1 MAEVN
6 LKRFTSVFC
15 LIKIK
20 RKMKKLSVLML
31 SLVMTFGAMAQNF
44 SLVKGEKTF
53 EQKAIEYAKQKNS
66 GVHHQTPKT
75 NPAVAIT
82 VNDIQAATVNATF
95 TPSENVVKYYFCG
108 TETGMI
114 EDLVA
119 FYEMFGMSMTVA
131 EYVTYVAQDSSSVEM
146 TADVEGFTPN
156 TASSIYVAALLT
168 DGTYEVVTSD
178 FTTASIGGSGDA
190 ALTINVYDIAET
202 SAFISITP
210 NDQVGH
216 YGLVLTTQAELDG
229 LGYNNDSLIA
239 YFNGNEY
246 TKYYFELDEEMP
258 GLDPSTTYLVYAMAF
273 NADGVASELYEIP
286 FTTLSYGGEGLAEIT
301 MTATNPTANSFD
313 ITFVPNDQTNYYYYV
328 IADQSFYTDLNL
340 ATIDDIVAWAEANQA
355 KNFGELGGTVGSLDM
370 GTEYICY
377 AIPYNA
383 NNELGTVATTSI
395 STLSLGGTG
404 VAEVEIIVENVEATT
419 FDVAFEMNEETAYYY
434 YLIAEETV
442 LEEYGLTTEDAILDY
457 FAQNGEASYED
468 LGGTIADCVEGTIM
482 KVFTFPYNANNTL
495 GTVNTVDILMGEGV
509 VGLNDVMTNVEANL
523 YPNPANQYFNVS
535 SLSIIDRVQISNVLG
550 QVVMTKE
557 IGANGANINIE
568 NLEAGNYFV
577 TIYTNQGVA
586 TKKLLVK

>member
-1 MAEVN
+1 
-6 LKRFTSVFC
+6 
-15 LIKIK
+15 
-20 RKMKKLSVLML
+20 ML

-44 SLVKGEKTF
+44 SLSKTEKTF
-53 EQKAIEYAKQKNS
+53 EQKAIEYAKQKRS
-66 GVHHQTPKT
+66 GVHTQTPKT

-82 VNDIQAATVNATF
+82 LNDIQAATVNATF

-146 TADVEGFTPN
+146 TVDVEGFTPN
-156 TASSIYVAALLT
+156 TASSIYVAALLN

-229 LGYNNDSLIA
+229 LGFNDDSLIA

-246 TKYYFELDEEMP
+246 QKYYFALDEEMP
-258 GLDPSTTYLVYAMAF
+258 GLDPSTTYLVFAMAF

-286 FTTLSYGGEGLAEIT
+286 FTTLSYGGEGVAEVA
-301 MTATNPTANSFD
+301 MSATNPTGSSFD
-313 ITFVPNDQTNYYYYV
+313 ISFVPNDQTNYYYYI
-328 IADQSFYTDLNL
+328 IADQSFYDDLSL
-340 ATIDDIVAWAEANQA
+340 TTEADIVAWAEANQT
-355 KNFGELGGTVGSLDM
+355 KNFGELSGTVSDLMM

-383 NNELGTVATTSI
+383 NNELGTVSTTTI
-395 STLSLGGTG
+395 STLTLGGTG
-404 VAEVEIIVENVEATT
+404 VAEVAIEVENVEATT
-419 FDVAFEMNEETAYYY
+419 FDVSFTMNEETAYYY
-434 YLIAEETV
+434 YLIAEETI
-442 LEEYGLTTEDAILDY
+442 LEEYGLTTQEAILDY
-457 FAQNGEASYED
+457 FAQNGQASYEN
-468 LGGTIADCVEGTIM
+468 LGGTISDCVAGDLM
-482 KVFTFPYNANNTL
+482 KVYTFAYNGNNEL
-495 GTVNTVDILMGEGV
+495 GTVNLVELIMGEGV
-509 VGLNDVMTNVEANL
+509 VGLNDVMTNVDVNI
-523 YPNPANQYFNVS
+523 YPNPANKFINVS
-535 SLSIIDRVQISNVLG
+535 SLSIIDRVQITNVLG

-557 IGANGANINIE
+557 VGANGANINIE
-568 NLEAGNYFV
+568 NLKSGNYFV
-577 TIYTNQGVA
+577 TIYSNEGVA

>member
-1 MAEVN
+1 
-6 LKRFTSVFC
+6 
-15 LIKIK
+15 
-20 RKMKKLSVLML
+20 ML

-44 SLVKGEKTF
+44 TFQKGEKTF
-53 EQKAIEYAKQKNS
+53 EQKAIEYAKQKKS

-82 VNDIQAATVNATF
+82 LNDIQASTVNATF

-114 EDLVA
+114 EDLVE
-119 FYEMFGMSMTVA
+119 FYEMFGLSMTVA
-131 EYVTYVAQDSSSVEM
+131 EYITYVAQDSA
-146 TADVEGFTPN
+146 TAELTVDVVDFTPN
-156 TASSIYVAALLT
+156 TASSIYVAALLN

-178 FTTASIGGSGDA
+178 FTTLSLGGSGDA
-190 ALTINVYDIAET
+190 ALAINIYDVAET
-202 SAFISITP
+202 SAFIQITP
-210 NDQVGH
+210 NDQVGY

-229 LGYNNDSLIA
+229 IGFTDDSLIA
-239 YFNGNEY
+239 YFNGTEY
-246 TKYYFELDEEMP
+246 TRYYFELDEEMP
-258 GLDPSTTYLVYAMAF
+258 GLDPSTEYLVYAMAF
-273 NADGVASELYEIP
+273 NADGVASELYEYS
-286 FTTLSYGGEGLAEIT
+286 FTTLAYGGEGVAEVA

-313 ITFVPNDQTNYYYYV
+313 ISFVPNDQTNYYYYL
-328 IADQSFYTDLNL
+328 IADQSFYTELGL
-340 ATIDDIVAWAEANQA
+340 ETTADIAAWAQANQQ
-355 KNFGELGGTVGSLDM
+355 KNYGELAGTVGDLVM

-383 NNELGTVATTSI
+383 NNELGTIAQTTI
-395 STLSLGGTG
+395 TTLTLGGTG
-404 VAEVEIIVENVEATT
+404 VAEVEIEVANVAET
-419 FDVAFEMNEETAYYY
+419 DFEVYFTMNEETAYYY
-434 YLIAEETV
+434 YLIAEESV
-442 LEEYGLTTEDAILDY
+442 LEQYGLTTQDAILDY

-495 GTVNTVDILMGEGV
+495 GTVNTVDVLMGEGV

-535 SLSIIDRVQISNVLG
+535 SLSIIDRVQITNVLG

-557 IGANGANINIE
+557 IGANRANINIE
-568 NLEAGNYFV
+568 SLEAGNYFV

>member
-1 MAEVN
+1 
-6 LKRFTSVFC
+6 
-15 LIKIK
+15 
-20 RKMKKLSVLML
+20 MKKLSVLML

-44 SLVKGEKTF
+44 TFQKGEKTF
-53 EQKAIEYAKQKNS
+53 EQKAIEYAKQKRS
-66 GVHHQTPKT
+66 GVHTQTPKT

-82 VNDIQAATVNATF
+82 INDIQAGTVNATF

-114 EDLVA
+114 EDLVE

-131 EYVTYVAQDSSSVEM
+131 EYITYVAQDSSNVEM
-146 TADVEGFTPN
+146 TVDVEGFTPN
-156 TASSIYVAALLT
+156 TASSIYVAALLN
-168 DGTYEVVTSD
+168 DGTYEVITSD
-178 FTTASIGGSGDA
+178 FTTLSLGGSGDA
-190 ALTINVYDIAET
+190 TLTINVYDVAQT

-210 NDQVGH
+210 NDQAAH

-229 LGYNNDSLIA
+229 IGFTTDSLIA
-239 YFNGNEY
+239 YFNGTEY
-246 TKYYFELDEEMP
+246 QKYYYELDEEMP
-258 GLDPSTTYLVYAMAF
+258 GLDPSTEYLVYAMAF
-273 NADGVASELYEIP
+273 NADGVASELYEVS
-286 FTTLSYGGEGLAEIT
+286 FTTTYYGGEGVAEVA

-313 ITFVPNDQTNYYYYV
+313 ISFVPNDQTNYYYYL
-328 IADQSFYTDLNL
+328 IADQSFYTDLGL
-340 ATIDDIVAWAEANQA
+340 ETTADIAAWAQANQQ
-355 KNFGELGGTVGSLDM
+355 KNYGELEGTVGDLVM

-377 AIPYNA
+377 AIPFNA
-383 NNELGTVATTSI
+383 NNELGTVAQTTI
-395 STLSLGGTG
+395 TTLSLGGTG
-404 VAEVEIIVENVEATT
+404 VAEVEIIVGEVAETS
-419 FDVAFEMNEETAYYY
+419 FEVAFEMNEETAYYY
-434 YLIAEETV
+434 YLIAEETI
-442 LEEYGLTTEDAILDY
+442 LEQYGLTTQDAILDY

-509 VGLNDVMTNVEANL
+509 VGLNDVMTSVEANL

>member
-1 MAEVN
+1 
-6 LKRFTSVFC
+6 
-15 LIKIK
+15 
-20 RKMKKLSVLML
+20 ML

-44 SLVKGEKTF
+44 SLSKTEKTF
-53 EQKAIEYAKQKNS
+53 EQKAIEYAQKTKS
-66 GVHHQTPKT
+66 GVHNHTPKT

-82 VNDIQAATVNATF
+82 LNDIQAATVNATF

-146 TADVEGFTPN
+146 TVDVEGFTPN
-156 TASSIYVAALLT
+156 TASSIYVAALLN

-229 LGYNNDSLIA
+229 LGFNDDSLIA

-246 TKYYFELDEEMP
+246 QKYYFALDEEMP
-258 GLDPSTTYLVYAMAF
+258 GLDPSTTYLVFAMAF

-286 FTTLSYGGEGLAEIT
+286 FTTLSYGGEGVAEVA
-301 MTATNPTANSFD
+301 MSATNPTGSSFD
-313 ITFVPNDQTNYYYYV
+313 ISFVPNDQTNYYYYI
-328 IADQSFYTDLNL
+328 IADQSFYDDLSL
-340 ATIDDIVAWAEANQA
+340 TTEADIVAWAEANQT
-355 KNFGELGGTVGSLDM
+355 KNFGELSGTVSDLMM

-383 NNELGTVATTSI
+383 NNELGTVSTTTI
-395 STLSLGGTG
+395 STLTLGGTG
-404 VAEVEIIVENVEATT
+404 VAEVAIEVENVEATT
-419 FDVAFEMNEETAYYY
+419 FDVSFTMNEETAYYY
-434 YLIAEETV
+434 YLIAEETI
-442 LEEYGLTTEDAILDY
+442 LEEYGLTTQEAILDY
-457 FAQNGEASYED
+457 FAQNGQASYEN
-468 LGGTIADCVEGTIM
+468 LGGTISDCVAGDLM
-482 KVFTFPYNANNTL
+482 KVYTFAYNGNNEL
-495 GTVNTVDILMGEGV
+495 GTVNLVELIMGEGV
-509 VGLNDVMTNVEANL
+509 VGLNDVMTNVDVNI
-523 YPNPANQYFNVS
+523 YPNPANKFINVS
-535 SLSIIDRVQISNVLG
+535 SLSIIDRVQITNVLG

-557 IGANGANINIE
+557 VGANGANINIE
-568 NLEAGNYFV
+568 NLKSGNYFV
-577 TIYTNQGVA
+577 TIYSNEGVA

>member
-1 MAEVN
+1 
-6 LKRFTSVFC
+6 
-15 LIKIK
+15 
-20 RKMKKLSVLML
+20 ML

-44 SLVKGEKTF
+44 SLSKTEKTF
-53 EQKAIEYAKQKNS
+53 EQKAIEYAQKTKS
-66 GVHHQTPKT
+66 GVHTQTPKT

-82 VNDIQAATVNATF
+82 LNDIQAATVNATF

-146 TADVEGFTPN
+146 TVDVEGFTPN
-156 TASSIYVAALLT
+156 TASSIYVAALLN

-229 LGYNNDSLIA
+229 LGFNDDSLIA

-246 TKYYFELDEEMP
+246 QKYYFALDEEMP
-258 GLDPSTTYLVYAMAF
+258 GLDPSTTYLVFAMAF

-286 FTTLSYGGEGLAEIT
+286 FTTLSYGGEGVAEVA
-301 MTATNPTANSFD
+301 MSATNPTGSSFD
-313 ITFVPNDQTNYYYYV
+313 ISFVPNDQTNYYYYI
-328 IADQSFYTDLNL
+328 IADQSFYDDLSL
-340 ATIDDIVAWAEANQA
+340 TTEADIVAWAEANQT
-355 KNFGELGGTVGSLDM
+355 KNFGELSGTVSDLMM

-383 NNELGTVATTSI
+383 NNELGTVSTTTI
-395 STLSLGGTG
+395 STLTLGGTG
-404 VAEVEIIVENVEATT
+404 VAEVAIEVENVEATT
-419 FDVAFEMNEETAYYY
+419 FDVSFTMNEETAYYY
-434 YLIAEETV
+434 YLIAEETI
-442 LEEYGLTTEDAILDY
+442 LEEYGLTTQEAILDY
-457 FAQNGEASYED
+457 FAQNGQASYEN
-468 LGGTIADCVEGTIM
+468 LGGTISDCVAGDLM
-482 KVFTFPYNANNTL
+482 KVYTFAYNGNNEL
-495 GTVNTVDILMGEGV
+495 GTVNLVELIMGEGV
-509 VGLNDVMTNVEANL
+509 VGLNDVMTNVDVNI
-523 YPNPANQYFNVS
+523 YPNPANKFINVS
-535 SLSIIDRVQISNVLG
+535 SLSIIDRVQITNVLG

-557 IGANGANINIE
+557 VGANGANINIE
-568 NLEAGNYFV
+568 NLKSGNYFV
-577 TIYTNQGVA
+577 TIYSNEGVA

>member
-1 MAEVN
+1 
-6 LKRFTSVFC
+6 
-15 LIKIK
+15 
-20 RKMKKLSVLML
+20 ML

-44 SLVKGEKTF
+44 SLSKTEKTF
-53 EQKAIEYAKQKNS
+53 EQKAIEYAQKTKS
-66 GVHHQTPKT
+66 GVHNHTPKT

-82 VNDIQAATVNATF
+82 LNDIQAATVNATF

-146 TADVEGFTPN
+146 TVDVEGFTPN
-156 TASSIYVAALLT
+156 TASSIYVAALLN

-229 LGYNNDSLIA
+229 LGFNDDSLIA

-246 TKYYFELDEEMP
+246 QKYYFALDEEMP
-258 GLDPSTTYLVYAMAF
+258 GLDPSTTYLVFAMAF

-286 FTTLSYGGEGLAEIT
+286 FTTLSYGGEGVAEVA
-301 MTATNPTANSFD
+301 MTATNPTGSSFD
-313 ITFVPNDQTNYYYYV
+313 ISFVPNDQTNYYYYI
-328 IADQSFYTDLNL
+328 IADQSFYDDLSL
-340 ATIDDIVAWAEANQA
+340 TTEADIVAWAEANQT
-355 KNFGELGGTVGSLDM
+355 KNFGELSGTVSDLMM

-383 NNELGTVATTSI
+383 NNELGTVSTTTI
-395 STLSLGGTG
+395 STLTLGGTG
-404 VAEVEIIVENVEATT
+404 VAEVAIEVENVEATT
-419 FDVAFEMNEETAYYY
+419 FDVSFTMNEETAYYY
-434 YLIAEETV
+434 YLIAEETI
-442 LEEYGLTTEDAILDY
+442 LEEYGLTTQEAILDY
-457 FAQNGEASYED
+457 FAQNGQASYEN
-468 LGGTIADCVEGTIM
+468 LGGTISDCVAGDLM
-482 KVFTFPYNANNTL
+482 KVYTFAYNGNNEL
-495 GTVNTVDILMGEGV
+495 GTVNLVELIMGEGV
-509 VGLNDVMTNVEANL
+509 VGLNDVMTNVDVNI
-523 YPNPANQYFNVS
+523 YPNPANKFINVS
-535 SLSIIDRVQISNVLG
+535 SLSIIDRVQITNVLG

-557 IGANGANINIE
+557 VGANGANINIE
-568 NLEAGNYFV
+568 NLKSGNYFV
-577 TIYTNQGVA
+577 TIYSNEGVA

>member
-1 MAEVN
+1 
-6 LKRFTSVFC
+6 
-15 LIKIK
+15 
-20 RKMKKLSVLML
+20 MKKLSVLML

-44 SLVKGEKTF
+44 TFQKGEKTF
-53 EQKAIEYAKQKNS
+53 EQKAIEYAKQKRS
-66 GVHHQTPKT
+66 GVHTQTPKT

-82 VNDIQAATVNATF
+82 LNDIQASTVNATF

-119 FYEMFGMSMTVA
+119 FYEMFGLSMTVA

-156 TASSIYVAALLT
+156 TASSIYVAALLN

-178 FTTASIGGSGDA
+178 FTTAAIGGSGDA
-190 ALTINVYDIAET
+190 ALAINIYDVAET
-202 SAFISITP
+202 SAFIQITP
-210 NDQVGH
+210 NDQVGY

-229 LGYNNDSLIA
+229 IGFTDDSLIA
-239 YFNGNEY
+239 YFNGTEY
-246 TKYYFELDEEMP
+246 TRYYFELDEEMP
-258 GLDPSTTYLVYAMAF
+258 GLDPSTEYLVYAMAF
-273 NADGVASELYEIP
+273 NADGVASELYEYS
-286 FTTLSYGGEGLAEIT
+286 FTTLAYGGEGVAEVA
-301 MTATNPTANSFD
+301 MTVTNPTATSFD
-313 ITFVPNDQTNYYYYV
+313 ISFVPNDQTNYYYYI
-328 IADQSFYTDLNL
+328 IADQSFFNELSLSTQEDV
-340 ATIDDIVAWAEANQA
+340 VAWAEANQQ
-355 KNFGELGGTVGSLDM
+355 KNYGELAGTVGDLVM

-383 NNELGTVATTSI
+383 NNELGTIAQTTI
-395 STLSLGGTG
+395 TTLTLGGTG
-404 VAEVEIIVENVEATT
+404 VAEVEIVVENVEATT
-419 FDVAFEMNEETAYYY
+419 FDVTFTMNEETAYYY
-434 YLIAEETV
+434 YLIEEESI
-442 LEEYGLTTEDAILDY
+442 LEEYGLTTQDAILDY
-457 FAQNGEASYED
+457 FAQYGEASYED

>member
-1 MAEVN
+1 
-6 LKRFTSVFC
+6 
-15 LIKIK
+15 
-20 RKMKKLSVLML
+20 MKKLSVLML

-44 SLVKGEKTF
+44 TFQKGEKTF
-53 EQKAIEYAKQKNS
+53 EQKAIEYAQKTKS
-66 GVHHQTPKT
+66 GVHNHTPKT

-82 VNDIQAATVNATF
+82 LNDIQAATVNATF

-146 TADVEGFTPN
+146 TVDVEGFTPN
-156 TASSIYVAALLT
+156 TASSIYVAALLN

-229 LGYNNDSLIA
+229 LGYNDDSLIA

-246 TKYYFELDEEMP
+246 QKYYFALDEEMP
-258 GLDPSTTYLVYAMAF
+258 GLDPSTTYLVFAMAF

-286 FTTLSYGGEGLAEIT
+286 FTTLAYGGEGVAEVA
-301 MTATNPTANSFD
+301 MSATNPTGSSFD
-313 ITFVPNDQTNYYYYV
+313 ISFVPNDQTNYYYYI
-328 IADQSFYTDLNL
+328 IAEQSFYTELNL
-340 ATIDDIVAWAEANQA
+340 STQDDIVAWAEANQQ
-355 KNFGELGGTVGSLDM
+355 KNYGELSGTVSDLMM

-383 NNELGTVATTSI
+383 NNELGTVSTTTI
-395 STLSLGGTG
+395 STLTLGGTG
-404 VAEVEIIVENVEATT
+404 VAEVAIEVENVEATT
-419 FDVAFEMNEETAYYY
+419 FDVSFTMNEETAYYY
-434 YLIAEETV
+434 YLIAEESV
-442 LEEYGLTTEDAILDY
+442 LEQYGLTTQEAILDY
-457 FAQNGEASYED
+457 FAQNGQASYEN
-468 LGGTIADCVEGTIM
+468 LGGTIPDCVAGDLM
-482 KVFTFPYNANNTL
+482 KVYTFAYNGNNEL
-495 GTVNTVDILMGEGV
+495 GIVNLVELIMGEGV
-509 VGLNDVMTNVEANL
+509 VGLNDVMTNVDVNI
-523 YPNPANQYFNVS
+523 YPNPANKFINVS
-535 SLSIIDRVQISNVLG
+535 SLSIIDRVQITNVLG

-568 NLEAGNYFV
+568 NLKSGNYFV
-577 TIYTNQGVA
+577 TIYSNEGVA

>member
-1 MAEVN
+1 
-6 LKRFTSVFC
+6 
-15 LIKIK
+15 
-20 RKMKKLSVLML
+20 ML

-44 SLVKGEKTF
+44 TFQKGEKTF
-53 EQKAIEYAKQKNS
+53 EQKAIEYAKQKKS
-66 GVHHQTPKT
+66 GVHTQTPKT

-82 VNDIQAATVNATF
+82 INDIQASTVNATF
-95 TPSENVVKYYFCG
+95 TPSENVTKYYFCG

-131 EYVTYVAQDSSSVEM
+131 EYVTYVAQDSSNVEM
-146 TADVEGFTPN
+146 TVDVEGFTPN
-156 TASSIYVAALLT
+156 TASSIYVAALLN

-190 ALTINVYDIAET
+190 ALTINVYDVAET

-216 YGLVLTTQAELDG
+216 YGLVLTTQTELDEI
-229 LGYNNDSLIA
+229 GYTTDSLIA
-239 YFNGNEY
+239 YFNGTEY

-286 FTTLSYGGEGLAEIT
+286 FTTLSYGGEGLAEVA
-301 MTATNPTANSFD
+301 MTATNPTATSFD
-313 ITFVPNDQTNYYYYV
+313 ISFVPNDQTNYYYYL
-328 IADQSFYTDLNL
+328 IADQSFYTDLGL
-340 ATIDDIVAWAEANQA
+340 ETTADIAAWAQANQQ
-355 KNFGELGGTVGSLDM
+355 KNYGELEGTVGDLMM

-383 NNELGTVATTSI
+383 NNELGTVSQTTI
-395 STLSLGGTG
+395 TTLTLGGTG
-404 VAEVEIIVENVEATT
+404 VAEVEIIIGEVAATE
-419 FDVAFEMNEETAYYY
+419 FEVAFEMNQETAYYY

-442 LEEYGLTTEDAILDY
+442 LEQYGLTTEDAILEY

-468 LGGTIADCVEGTIM
+468 LGGTITDCEEGTIM
-482 KVFTFPYNANNTL
+482 KVYTFPFNGNNEL
-495 GTVNTVDILMGEGV
+495 GTVNLVDVLMGEGV

-523 YPNPANQYFNVS
+523 YPNPANSHINVS
-535 SLSIIDRVQISNVLG
+535 SLSIIDRVQITNVLG

-568 NLEAGNYFV
+568 SLEAGNYFV
-577 TIYTNQGVA
+577 TIYSNDGVA

>member
-1 MAEVN
+1 
-6 LKRFTSVFC
+6 
-15 LIKIK
+15 
-20 RKMKKLSVLML
+20 ML

-44 SLVKGEKTF
+44 TFQKGEKTF
-53 EQKAIEYAKQKNS
+53 EQKAIEYAKQKKS

-82 VNDIQAATVNATF
+82 LNDIQASTVNATF

-114 EDLVA
+114 EDLVE
-119 FYEMFGMSMTVA
+119 FYEMFGLSMTVA
-131 EYVTYVAQDSSSVEM
+131 EYITYVAQDSA
-146 TADVEGFTPN
+146 TAELTVDVVDFTPN
-156 TASSIYVAALLT
+156 TASSIYVAALLN

-178 FTTASIGGSGDA
+178 FTTLSLGGSGDA
-190 ALTINVYDIAET
+190 ALAINIYDVAET
-202 SAFISITP
+202 SAFIQITP
-210 NDQVGH
+210 NDQVGY

-229 LGYNNDSLIA
+229 IGFTDDSLIA
-239 YFNGNEY
+239 YFNGTEY
-246 TKYYFELDEEMP
+246 TRYYFELDEEMP
-258 GLDPSTTYLVYAMAF
+258 GLDPSTEYLVYAMAF
-273 NADGVASELYEIP
+273 NADGVASELYEYS
-286 FTTLSYGGEGLAEIT
+286 FTTLAYGGEGVAEVA

-313 ITFVPNDQTNYYYYV
+313 ISFVPNDQTNYYYYL
-328 IADQSFYTDLNL
+328 IADQSFYTELGL
-340 ATIDDIVAWAEANQA
+340 ETTADIAAWAQANQQ
-355 KNFGELGGTVGSLDM
+355 KNYGELAGTVGDLVM

-383 NNELGTVATTSI
+383 NNELGTIAQTTI
-395 STLSLGGTG
+395 TTLTLGGTG
-404 VAEVEIIVENVEATT
+404 VAEVEIEVANVAET
-419 FDVAFEMNEETAYYY
+419 DFEVYFTMNEETAYYY
-434 YLIAEETV
+434 YLIAEESV
-442 LEEYGLTTEDAILDY
+442 LEQYGLTTQDAILDY

-495 GTVNTVDILMGEGV
+495 GTVNTVDVLMGEGV

-535 SLSIIDRVQISNVLG
+535 SLSIIDRVQITNVLG

-568 NLEAGNYFV
+568 SLEAGNYFV

>member
-1 MAEVN
+1 
-6 LKRFTSVFC
+6 
-15 LIKIK
+15 
-20 RKMKKLSVLML
+20 MKKLSVLML

-44 SLVKGEKTF
+44 TFQKGEKTF
-53 EQKAIEYAKQKNS
+53 EQKAIEYAKQKKS

-82 VNDIQAATVNATF
+82 LNDIQASTVNATF

-114 EDLVA
+114 EDLVE
-119 FYEMFGMSMTVA
+119 FYEMFGLSMTVA
-131 EYVTYVAQDSSSVEM
+131 EYITYVAQDSA
-146 TADVEGFTPN
+146 TAELTVDVVDFTPN
-156 TASSIYVAALLT
+156 TASSIYVAALLN

-178 FTTASIGGSGDA
+178 FTTLSLGGSGDA
-190 ALTINVYDIAET
+190 ALAINIYDVAET
-202 SAFISITP
+202 SAFIQITP
-210 NDQVGH
+210 NDQVGY

-229 LGYNNDSLIA
+229 IGFTDDSLIA
-239 YFNGNEY
+239 YFNGTEY
-246 TKYYFELDEEMP
+246 TRYYFELDEEMP
-258 GLDPSTTYLVYAMAF
+258 GLDPSTEYLVYAMAF
-273 NADGVASELYEIP
+273 NADGVASELYEYS
-286 FTTLSYGGEGLAEIT
+286 FTTLAYGGEGVAEVA

-313 ITFVPNDQTNYYYYV
+313 ISFVPNDQTNYYYYL
-328 IADQSFYTDLNL
+328 IADQSFYTELGL
-340 ATIDDIVAWAEANQA
+340 ETTADIAAWAQANQQ
-355 KNFGELGGTVGSLDM
+355 KNYGELAGTVGDLVM

-383 NNELGTVATTSI
+383 NNELGTIAQTTI
-395 STLSLGGTG
+395 TTLTLGGTG
-404 VAEVEIIVENVEATT
+404 VAEVEIEVANVAET
-419 FDVAFEMNEETAYYY
+419 DFEVYFTMNEETAYYY
-434 YLIAEETV
+434 YLIAEESV
-442 LEEYGLTTEDAILDY
+442 LEQYGLTTQDAILDY

-495 GTVNTVDILMGEGV
+495 GTVNTVDVLMGEGV

-535 SLSIIDRVQISNVLG
+535 SLSIIDRVQITNVLG

-568 NLEAGNYFV
+568 SLEAGNYFV

>member
-1 MAEVN
+1 
-6 LKRFTSVFC
+6 
-15 LIKIK
+15 
-20 RKMKKLSVLML
+20 MKKLSVLML

-44 SLVKGEKTF
+44 TFQKGEKTF
-53 EQKAIEYAKQKNS
+53 EQKAIEYAKQKRS
-66 GVHHQTPKT
+66 GVHNHTPKT

-82 VNDIQAATVNATF
+82 LNDIQAATVNATF

-146 TADVEGFTPN
+146 TVDVEGFTPN
-156 TASSIYVAALLT
+156 TASSIYVAALLN

-229 LGYNNDSLIA
+229 LGYNDDSLIA

-246 TKYYFELDEEMP
+246 QKYYFELDEEMP
-258 GLDPSTTYLVYAMAF
+258 GLDPSTTYLVFAMAF

-286 FTTLSYGGEGLAEIT
+286 FTTLAYGGEGVAEVA
-301 MTATNPTANSFD
+301 MSATNPTGSSFD
-313 ITFVPNDQTNYYYYV
+313 ISFVPNDQTNYYYYI
-328 IADQSFYTDLNL
+328 IAEQSFYTELNL
-340 ATIDDIVAWAEANQA
+340 STQDDIVAWAEANQQ
-355 KNFGELGGTVGSLDM
+355 KNYGELSGTVSDLMM

-383 NNELGTVATTSI
+383 NNELGTVSTTTI
-395 STLSLGGTG
+395 STLTLGGTG
-404 VAEVEIIVENVEATT
+404 VAEVAIEVENVEATT
-419 FDVAFEMNEETAYYY
+419 FDVSFTMNEETAYYY
-434 YLIAEETV
+434 YLIAEETI
-442 LEEYGLTTEDAILDY
+442 LEEYGLTTQEAILDY
-457 FAQNGEASYED
+457 FAQNGQASYEN
-468 LGGTIADCVEGTIM
+468 LGGTISDCVEGDLM
-482 KVFTFPYNANNTL
+482 KVYTFAYNGNNEL
-495 GTVNTVDILMGEGV
+495 GTVNLVELIMGEGV
-509 VGLNDVMTNVEANL
+509 VGLNDVMTNVDVNI
-523 YPNPANQYFNVS
+523 YPNPANKFINVS
-535 SLSIIDRVQISNVLG
+535 SLSIIDRVQITNVLG

-557 IGANGANINIE
+557 VGANGANINIE
-568 NLEAGNYFV
+568 NLKSGNYFV
-577 TIYTNQGVA
+577 TIYSNEGVA

>member
-1 MAEVN
+1 
-6 LKRFTSVFC
+6 
-15 LIKIK
+15 
-20 RKMKKLSVLML
+20 MKKLSVLML

-44 SLVKGEKTF
+44 TFQKGEKTF
-53 EQKAIEYAKQKNS
+53 EQKAIEYAKQKRS
-66 GVHHQTPKT
+66 GVHTQTPKT

-82 VNDIQAATVNATF
+82 INDIQAGTVNATF

-114 EDLVA
+114 EDLVE

-131 EYVTYVAQDSSSVEM
+131 EYITYVAQDSSNVEM
-146 TADVEGFTPN
+146 TVDVEGFTPN
-156 TASSIYVAALLT
+156 TASSIYVAALLN
-168 DGTYEVVTSD
+168 DGTYEVITSD
-178 FTTASIGGSGDA
+178 FTTLSLGGSGDA
-190 ALTINVYDIAET
+190 TLTINVYDVAQT

-210 NDQVGH
+210 NDQSAH

-229 LGYNNDSLIA
+229 IGFTTDSLIA
-239 YFNGNEY
+239 YFNGTEY
-246 TKYYFELDEEMP
+246 QKYYYELDEEMP
-258 GLDPSTTYLVYAMAF
+258 GLDPSTEYLVYAMAF
-273 NADGVASELYEIP
+273 NADGVASELYEVS
-286 FTTLSYGGEGLAEIT
+286 FTTTYYGGEGVAEVA

-313 ITFVPNDQTNYYYYV
+313 ISFVPNDQTNYYYYL
-328 IADQSFYTDLNL
+328 IADQSFYTDLGL
-340 ATIDDIVAWAEANQA
+340 ETTADIAAWAQANQQ
-355 KNFGELGGTVGSLDM
+355 KNYGELEGTVGDLVM

-377 AIPYNA
+377 AIPFNA
-383 NNELGTVATTSI
+383 NNELGTVAQTTI
-395 STLSLGGTG
+395 TTLSLGGTG
-404 VAEVEIIVENVEATT
+404 VAEVEIIVGEVAETS
-419 FDVAFEMNEETAYYY
+419 FEVAFEMNEETAYYY
-434 YLIAEETV
+434 YLIAEETI
-442 LEEYGLTTEDAILDY
+442 LEQYGLTTQDAILDY

>member
-1 MAEVN
+1 
-6 LKRFTSVFC
+6 
-15 LIKIK
+15 
-20 RKMKKLSVLML
+20 
-31 SLVMTFGAMAQNF
+31 MAQNF
-44 SLVKGEKTF
+44 TFQKGEKTF
-53 EQKAIEYAKQKNS
+53 EQKAIEYAQKTKS
-66 GVHHQTPKT
+66 GVHNQTPKT

-82 VNDIQAATVNATF
+82 LNDIQAATVNATF

-146 TADVEGFTPN
+146 TVDVEGFTPN
-156 TASSIYVAALLT
+156 TASSIYVAALLN

-229 LGYNNDSLIA
+229 LGYNDDSLIA

-246 TKYYFELDEEMP
+246 QKYYFELDEEMP
-258 GLDPSTTYLVYAMAF
+258 GLDPSTTYLVFAMAF

-286 FTTLSYGGEGLAEIT
+286 FTTLAYGGEGIAEVA
-301 MTATNPTANSFD
+301 MSATNPTGSSFD
-313 ITFVPNDQTNYYYYV
+313 ISFVPNDQTNYYYYI
-328 IADQSFYTDLNL
+328 IAEQSFYTELNL
-340 ATIDDIVAWAEANQA
+340 STQDDIVAWAEANQT
-355 KNFGELGGTVGSLDM
+355 KNFGELSGTVSDLMM

-383 NNELGTVATTSI
+383 NNELGTVSTTTI
-395 STLSLGGTG
+395 STLTLGGTG
-404 VAEVEIIVENVEATT
+404 VAEVAIEVENVEATT
-419 FDVAFEMNEETAYYY
+419 FDVSFTMNEETAYYY
-434 YLIAEETV
+434 YLIAEETI
-442 LEEYGLTTEDAILDY
+442 LEEYGLTTQEAILDY
-457 FAQNGEASYED
+457 FAQNGQASYEN
-468 LGGTIADCVEGTIM
+468 LGGTISDCVAGDLM
-482 KVFTFPYNANNTL
+482 KVYTFAYNGNNEL
-495 GTVNTVDILMGEGV
+495 GTVNLVELIMGEGV
-509 VGLNDVMTNVEANL
+509 VGLNDVMTNVDVNL
-523 YPNPANQYFNVS
+523 YPNPANKFINVS
-535 SLSIIDRVQISNVLG
+535 SLSIIDRVQITNVLG

-557 IGANGANINIE
+557 VGANGANINIE
-568 NLEAGNYFV
+568 NLKSGNYFV
-577 TIYTNQGVA
+577 TIYSNEGVA

>member
-1 MAEVN
+1 
-6 LKRFTSVFC
+6 
-15 LIKIK
+15 
-20 RKMKKLSVLML
+20 MKKLSVLML

-44 SLVKGEKTF
+44 TLQKGEKTF
-53 EQKAIEYAKQKNS
+53 EQKAIEYAKQKRS

-82 VNDIQAATVNATF
+82 INDIQAGTVNATF

-114 EDLVA
+114 EDLVE

-131 EYVTYVAQDSSSVEM
+131 EYITYVAQDSSNVEM
-146 TADVEGFTPN
+146 TVDVEGFTPN
-156 TASSIYVAALLT
+156 TASSIYVAALLN
-168 DGTYEVVTSD
+168 DGTYEVITSD
-178 FTTASIGGSGDA
+178 FTTLSLGGSGDA
-190 ALTINVYDIAET
+190 TLTINVYDVAQT

-210 NDQVGH
+210 NDQAAH

-229 LGYNNDSLIA
+229 IGFTTDSLIA
-239 YFNGNEY
+239 YFNGTEY
-246 TKYYFELDEEMP
+246 QKYYYELDEEMP
-258 GLDPSTTYLVYAMAF
+258 GLDPSTEYLVYAMAF
-273 NADGVASELYEIP
+273 NADGVASELYEVS
-286 FTTLSYGGEGLAEIT
+286 FTTTYYGGEGVAEVA

-313 ITFVPNDQTNYYYYV
+313 ISFVPNDQTNYYYYL
-328 IADQSFYTDLNL
+328 IADQSFYTDLGL
-340 ATIDDIVAWAEANQA
+340 ETTADIAAWAQANQQ
-355 KNFGELGGTVGSLDM
+355 KNYGELEGTVGDLVM

-377 AIPYNA
+377 AIPFNA
-383 NNELGTVATTSI
+383 NNELGTVAQTTI
-395 STLSLGGTG
+395 TTLSLGGTG
-404 VAEVEIIVENVEATT
+404 VAEVEIIVGEVAETS
-419 FDVAFEMNEETAYYY
+419 FEVAFEMNEETAYYY
-434 YLIAEETV
+434 YLIAEETI
-442 LEEYGLTTEDAILDY
+442 LEQYGLTTQDAILDY

>member
-1 MAEVN
+1 
-6 LKRFTSVFC
+6 
-15 LIKIK
+15 
-20 RKMKKLSVLML
+20 MKKLSVLML

-44 SLVKGEKTF
+44 SLSKTEKTF
-53 EQKAIEYAKQKNS
+53 EQKAIEYAQKTKS
-66 GVHHQTPKT
+66 GVHNHTPKT

-82 VNDIQAATVNATF
+82 LNDIQAATVNATF

-146 TADVEGFTPN
+146 TVDVEGFTPN
-156 TASSIYVAALLT
+156 TASSIYVAALLN

-229 LGYNNDSLIA
+229 LGFNDDSLIA

-246 TKYYFELDEEMP
+246 QKYYFALDEEMP
-258 GLDPSTTYLVYAMAF
+258 GLDPSTTYLVFAMAF

-286 FTTLSYGGEGLAEIT
+286 FTTLSYGGEGVAEVA
-301 MTATNPTANSFD
+301 MSATNPTGSSFD
-313 ITFVPNDQTNYYYYV
+313 ISFVPNDQTNYYYYI
-328 IADQSFYTDLNL
+328 IADQSFYDDLSL
-340 ATIDDIVAWAEANQA
+340 TTEADIVAWAEANQT
-355 KNFGELGGTVGSLDM
+355 KNFGELSGTVSDLMM

-383 NNELGTVATTSI
+383 NNELGTVSTTTI
-395 STLSLGGTG
+395 STLTLGGTG
-404 VAEVEIIVENVEATT
+404 VAEVAIEVENVEATT
-419 FDVAFEMNEETAYYY
+419 FDVSFTMNEETAYYY
-434 YLIAEETV
+434 YLIAEETI
-442 LEEYGLTTEDAILDY
+442 LEEYGLTTQEAILDY
-457 FAQNGEASYED
+457 FAQNGQASYEN
-468 LGGTIADCVEGTIM
+468 LGGTISDCVAGDLM
-482 KVFTFPYNANNTL
+482 KVYTFAYNGNNEL
-495 GTVNTVDILMGEGV
+495 GTVNLVELIMGEGV
-509 VGLNDVMTNVEANL
+509 VGLNDVMTNVDVNI
-523 YPNPANQYFNVS
+523 YPNPANKFINVS
-535 SLSIIDRVQISNVLG
+535 SLSIIDRVQITNVLG

-557 IGANGANINIE
+557 VGANGANINIE
-568 NLEAGNYFV
+568 NLKSGNYFV
-577 TIYTNQGVA
+577 TIYSNEGVA

>member
-1 MAEVN
+1 
-6 LKRFTSVFC
+6 
-15 LIKIK
+15 
-20 RKMKKLSVLML
+20 MKKLSVLML

-44 SLVKGEKTF
+44 TFQKGEKTF
-53 EQKAIEYAKQKNS
+53 EQKAIEYAKQKRS
-66 GVHHQTPKT
+66 GVHTQTPKT

-82 VNDIQAATVNATF
+82 INDIQAGTVNATF

-114 EDLVA
+114 EDLVE

-131 EYVTYVAQDSSSVEM
+131 EYITYVAQDSSNVEM
-146 TADVEGFTPN
+146 TVDVEGFTPN
-156 TASSIYVAALLT
+156 TASSIYVAALLN
-168 DGTYEVVTSD
+168 DGTYEVITSD
-178 FTTASIGGSGDA
+178 FTTLSLGGSGDA
-190 ALTINVYDIAET
+190 TLTINVYDVAQT

-210 NDQVGH
+210 NDQSAH
-216 YGLVLTTQAELDG
+216 YGLVLTTQEELDE
-229 LGYNNDSLIA
+229 LGYTTDSLIA
-239 YFNGNEY
+239 YFNGTEY
-246 TKYYFELDEEMP
+246 QKYYYELDEEMP
-258 GLDPSTTYLVYAMAF
+258 GLDPSTEYLVYAMAF
-273 NADGVASELYEIP
+273 NADGVASELYEVS
-286 FTTLSYGGEGLAEIT
+286 FTTTYYGGFGLAEIA

-313 ITFVPNDQTNYYYYV
+313 ISFVPNDQTNYYYYL
-328 IADQSFYTDLNL
+328 IADQSFYTELGL
-340 ATIDDIVAWAEANQA
+340 ETTADIAAWAQANQQ
-355 KNFGELGGTVGSLDM
+355 KNYGELEGTVGDLVM

-377 AIPYNA
+377 AIPFNA
-383 NNELGTVATTSI
+383 NNELGTVAQTTI
-395 STLSLGGTG
+395 TTLSLGGTG
-404 VAEVEIIVENVEATT
+404 VAEVEIIVGEVAETS
-419 FDVAFEMNEETAYYY
+419 FEVAFEMNEETAYYY
-434 YLIAEETV
+434 YLIAEETI
-442 LEEYGLTTEDAILDY
+442 LEQYGLTTQDAILDY

>member
-1 MAEVN
+1 
-6 LKRFTSVFC
+6 
-15 LIKIK
+15 
-20 RKMKKLSVLML
+20 MKKLSVLVL

-44 SLVKGEKTF
+44 SLSKTEKTF
-53 EQKAIEYAKQKNS
+53 EQKAIEYAKQKKS
-66 GVHHQTPKT
+66 GVHNQTPKT

-82 VNDIQAATVNATF
+82 LNDIQAATVNATF

-156 TASSIYVAALLT
+156 TASSIYVAALLN

-202 SAFISITP
+202 SAFIQITP

-229 LGYNNDSLIA
+229 LGYNDDSLIA

-246 TKYYFELDEEMP
+246 QPYYFALDEEMP
-258 GLDPSTTYLVYAMAF
+258 GLDPSTTYLVFAMAF

-286 FTTLSYGGEGLAEIT
+286 FTTLAYGGEGVAEVA
-301 MTATNPTANSFD
+301 MSATNPTGSSFD
-313 ITFVPNDQTNYYYYV
+313 ISFVPNDQTNYYYYI
-328 IADQSFYTDLNL
+328 IAEQSFYTELNL
-340 ATIDDIVAWAEANQA
+340 STQDDIVAWAEANQT
-355 KNFGELGGTVGSLDM
+355 KNFGELSGTVSDLMM

-383 NNELGTVATTSI
+383 NNELGTVSTTTI
-395 STLSLGGTG
+395 STLTLGGTG
-404 VAEVEIIVENVEATT
+404 VAEVAIEVENVATTT
-419 FDVAFEMNEETAYYY
+419 FDVSFTMNEETAYYY
-434 YLIAEETV
+434 YLIAEETI
-442 LEEYGLTTEDAILDY
+442 LEQYGLTTQEAILDY
-457 FAQNGEASYED
+457 FAQNGEASYEN
-468 LGGTIADCVEGTIM
+468 LGGTISDCVAGDLM
-482 KVFTFPYNANNTL
+482 KVYTFAYNGNNEL
-495 GTVNTVDILMGEGV
+495 GTVNLVELIMGEGV
-509 VGLNDVMTNVEANL
+509 VGLNDVMTNVDVNI
-523 YPNPANQYFNVS
+523 YPNPANKFINVS
-535 SLSIIDRVQISNVLG
+535 SLSIIDRVQITNVLG

-557 IGANGANINIE
+557 VGANGANINIE
-568 NLEAGNYFV
+568 NLKSGNYFV
-577 TIYTNQGVA
+577 TIYSNEGVA